1 MKRDEIKREL
11 SKYPKEILIKV
22 FMNIGFF
29 DSDRLLQ
36 DVKWEAANLRMDT
49 LMAKDKEIRK
59 EIATVI
65 DKQDIKSN
73 LKYLELMEQSM
84 KIDKKIMSVM
94 REQDKLLGI
103 VRGS

>member
-11 SKYPKEILIKV
+11 VKYPKEVIIKV
-22 FMNIGFF
+22 FMENCFI
-29 DSDRLLQ
+29 DSERLLR
-36 DVKWEAANLRMDT
+36 DIKWEPANFKMDT
-49 LMAKDKEIRK
+49 LMAKGKEIRK
-59 EIATVI
+59 GMDDLI
-65 DKQDIKSN
+65 DKKDIKSN

-84 KIDKKIMSVM
+84 KIDKKISSVM